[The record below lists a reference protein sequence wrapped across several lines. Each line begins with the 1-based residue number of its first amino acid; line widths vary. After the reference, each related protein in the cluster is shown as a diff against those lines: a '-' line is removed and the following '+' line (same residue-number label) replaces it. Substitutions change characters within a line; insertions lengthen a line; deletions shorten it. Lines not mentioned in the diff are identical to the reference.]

1 MITVDLDELEPAAA
15 AAWHGLIDVSEI
27 LPQGWA
33 VAGGQMVYL
42 HCAQRATFPERPS
55 ADGDVVVDVRAHGYA
70 LRDFVA
76 ALKHVGFRSAGSTP
90 QGYQHRWVRDDAQI
104 DVLVPRHLGPFAARR
119 DKVTGLSTIAALGAQ
134 HLLNH

>member
-1 MITVDLDELEPAAA
+1 MITVDLGELDPAAA

-55 ADGDVVVDVRAHGYA
+55 DDGDVVVDVRTHGF
-70 LRDFVA
+70 DPTGIPTQ
-76 ALKHVGFRSAGSTP
+76 VGSR
-90 QGYQHRWVRDDAQI
+90 
-104 DVLVPRHLGPFAARR
+104 
-119 DKVTGLSTIAALGAQ
+119 
-134 HLLNH
+134 